1 MQSNDITMYES
12 KNFETL
18 LGAEGFSETLL
29 RNHFTLYE
37 GYVSNVNKISEF
49 LKTAEPGT
57 PPYAELKRR
66 FGWEW
71 SGMRLHELYFGNMKK
86 GGKPVDMK
94 SSLVKKIIEDFGQ
107 WESWEK
113 DFKATGAM
121 RGIGW
126 AVLVR
131 DHETGRLFNVWVNE
145 HDGGH
150 CIGAMPLLVMD
161 VFEHAFIFDYG
172 IKRADYVSAFWKVI
186 DWDVVSTRFA
196 GK

>member
-1 MQSNDITMYES
+1 MYES

-29 RNHFTLYE
+29 RSHFTLYE

-71 SGMRLHELYFGNMKK
+71 SGMRLHELYFSNMKK
-86 GGKPVDMK
+86 GGTPVDTK

-107 WESWEK
+107 WEAWEK

-131 DHETGRLFNVWVNE
+131 DPDTGRLLNVWVNE

-150 CIGAMPLLVMD
+150 CVGATPLLVMD
-161 VFEHAFIFDYG
+161 VFEHAFMLDYG
-172 IKRADYVSAFWKVI
+172 IKRADYISAFWNVI
-186 DWDVVSTRFA
+186 DWDIVSARFA